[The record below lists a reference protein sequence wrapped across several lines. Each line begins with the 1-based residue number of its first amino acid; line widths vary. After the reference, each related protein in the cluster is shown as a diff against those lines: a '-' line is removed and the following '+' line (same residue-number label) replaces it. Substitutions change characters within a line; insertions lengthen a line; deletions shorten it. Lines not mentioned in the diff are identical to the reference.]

1 MEVIMSNIAI
11 YTDSTADFSKQWLK
25 ENDVKC
31 ISLTY
36 NIDDEEFEDNTEPE
50 TIKAFYDKIREGK
63 MPKTS
68 AASMMS
74 FLTAFEKE
82 LKAGRDVF
90 YTGLSGKLSVT
101 YNNACMARDELNSKY
116 NNKVYTVDSL
126 ATASP
131 LAHYVSTAVQMR
143 NEGRCAQEI
152 ADTVSSMTQVYLA
165 WAGVDD
171 LMHLKRGGRV
181 SGVSAAVGSI
191 LNIKPVLILDE
202 EGGLVLKD
210 KIKGNKK
217 LTKYYLDKINEFA
230 VDYVNEPVFI
240 MHSDNFEAAE
250 ALKTEIQNT
259 FGTKNVPINNIGTII
274 GTHLGPG
281 SLIISF
287 HAKCTRTELNK

>member
-1 MEVIMSNIAI
+1 MSNIAI
-11 YTDSTADFSKQWLK
+11 YTDSTADFSKKWL
-25 ENDVKC
+25 EDNDVKC

-36 NIDDEEFEDNTEPE
+36 SIDGEEFEDNTEAE
-50 TIKAFYDKIREGK
+50 SIKEFYDKIRDGK

-68 AASMMS
+68 AAGVQS
-74 FLTAFEKE
+74 FLTAFEHE
-82 LKAGRDVF
+82 LKEGKDVF

-101 YNNACMARDELNSKY
+101 YNNACMARDELNKKY
-116 NNKVYTVDSL
+116 SDNKVYTVNSL

-131 LAHYVSTAVQMR
+131 LAHYVRTAVQMR
-143 NEGRCAQEI
+143 KENKSAQQI
-152 ADTVSSMTQVYLA
+152 ADTISAMTQTYLA

-217 LTKYYLDKINEFA
+217 LIKYYLSKIEEFA
-230 VDYVNEPVFI
+230 ADYINEPVFI
-240 MHSDNFEAAE
+240 MHSDNIEAAE
-250 ALKTEIQNT
+250 ALKKEIQDT
-259 FGTKNVPINNIGTII
+259 FGTKEVPVNNIGTII

-287 HAKCTRTELNK
+287 HANCTRGEMNK